1 MNIFEFILG
10 CLIVVVLGLWGL
22 VFISCKYNVQ
32 NSKLV
37 EEDKKETKKETKK
50 EKRR

>member
-10 CLIVVVLGLWGL
+10 VLIVIVIGLWGL
-22 VFISCKYNVQ
+22 VYISCKYNVQ

-37 EEDKKETKKETKK
+37 EEDKKETKKKK
-50 EKRR
+50 ENK